1 MMYGNFFDDIKTFF
15 DLICNEKSIKK
26 KYSNIHKIFDSIQ
39 RLLHLNNITD
49 GGVEDELPI
58 LIYSLIKSPQMNIF
72 SNSRFMELYLWN
84 TDKTKKIGKEIA
96 QLRGAIQF
104 IIKIDWKDLN
114 VTEEEYKNKCE
125 KG

>member
-1 MMYGNFFDDIKTFF
+1 MLQASMMMP
-15 DLICNEKSIKK
+15 SI
-26 KYSNIHKIFDSIQ
+26 
-39 RLLHLNNITD
+39 
-49 GGVEDELPI
+49 
-58 LIYSLIKSPQMNIF
+58 
-72 SNSRFMELYLWN
+72 YLWN